1 MSITYGYDPK
11 EGDDMM
17 VAPIRA
23 TEMITQLLLPG
34 AALVNDFP
42 FCAAI
47 YCILTMLSRLTA
59 TFSEIYPFMGT
70 MAQLRTIGARGQEA
84 E

>member
-23 TEMITQLLLPG
+23 TELITQLLLPG

-42 FCAAI
+42 FCEAI
-47 YCILTMLSRLTA
+47 YFILTMLWRLTA

-70 MAQLRTIGARGQEA
+70 MAQLRTIGARGKES

>member
-1 MSITYGYDPK
+1 
-11 EGDDMM
+11 MM

-23 TEMITQLLLPG
+23 TDMITQLLLPG

-42 FCAAI
+42 FCKAI
-47 YCILTMLSRLTA
+47 YCILRMISRLTA

-70 MAQLRTIGARGQEA
+70 MAQL
-84 E
+84 

>member
-17 VAPIRA
+17 VAPIQA
-23 TEMITQLLLPG
+23 TEMITRLLLPG

-59 TFSEIYPFMGT
+59 TFSEIYPLMGT